1 MSNTH
6 INTNDDSDYY
16 DEDEDAY
23 YNLINGNKN
32 IKQLS
37 RDTKVIKQCKN
48 EDKER
53 EEKKKQQEQ

>member
-16 DEDEDAY
+16 DDEDEDAY

-48 EDKER
+48 EDK
-53 EEKKKQQEQ
+53 